1 MVAPCAWKMYV
12 GELRQAASVAA
23 ERHLKQEPPFKDR
36 GDILAAP
43 MQLNPDCGAYSK
55 QRFNSTLSEARSRL
69 AALDTQLRSPQPGEK
84 RAGGSSPVRESDD
97 VSDATSTGGSTKAG
111 ISSTAAADSGADLE
125 NTRTAQD
132 IIKEQQRTR
141 PGLNLEAWRITTA
154 ATTRWR
160 GQTTRGSLVETCSR
174 TAGGFFRSGEIKFT
188 GSAVRARVTADA
200 EVAAKAAADKARAVD
215 VAAAAAARAR
225 ILNEEA
231 AASPSASSAAPG
243 AAAATGAAAARGRG
257 RGRGARGSRGG
268 AGGARG
274 GRSSGR
280 VVWKGAAAELA
291 ALLAARDAE
300 IAQLRAE
307 VASAASAATA
317 TAPAAAPP
325 PPSAAPR
332 GRGRGRGGRRGRRGR

>member
-1 MVAPCAWKMYV
+1 MVAPCTWKMYV

-69 AALDTQLRSPQPGEK
+69 AALDTQLRSSQPGEK
-84 RAGGSSPVRESDD
+84 HAGGSSPVRESDD
-97 VSDATSTGGSTKAG
+97 ISDATSTGGSTKAG

-160 GQTTRGSLVETCSR
+160 GQTTRGHSSKR
-174 TAGGFFRSGEIKFT
+174 
-188 GSAVRARVTADA
+188 
-200 EVAAKAAADKARAVD
+200 VAAPPAA
-215 VAAAAAARAR
+215 
-225 ILNEEA
+225 
-231 AASPSASSAAPG
+231 
-243 AAAATGAAAARGRG
+243 
-257 RGRGARGSRGG
+257 
-268 AGGARG
+268 
-274 GRSSGR
+274 SSGR
-280 VVWKGAAAELA
+280 VKSSSPARQCARVSQRTPRWRPKPRQTRREPSTSR
-291 ALLAARDAE
+291 LL
-300 IAQLRAE
+300 QLRAH
-307 VASAASAATA
+307 AS
-317 TAPAAAPP
+317 
-325 PPSAAPR
+325 
-332 GRGRGRGGRRGRRGR
+332 